1 VSGIA
6 SFTPAIAYLRTS
18 SAANVGADKT
28 SGTRQSNAIS
38 ECAERGGF
46 EIVETYYDEAVSGA
60 ELIDN
65 RPGFRA
71 LLQHIAGNG
80 VRTIIIEDPSR
91 FARSVHASIVGE
103 ILLKSLGVTVICANG
118 EPLFEEEDDMRRA
131 MSQIG
136 MVFAELEKRKLCKR
150 LKAGR
155 DIKSKALGKRVE
167 GLSRQYPD
175 ALMTQAKALYRAD
188 RKGNR
193 RTLREIASELAKAG
207 YTAANGGEYN
217 PNSVRQMLERAG
229 VYQGRAA

>member
-1 VSGIA
+1 MHGIA
-6 SFTPAIAYLRTS
+6 THTPAIAYLRTS

-28 SGTRQSNAIS
+28 SGTRQRDAIAA
-38 ECAERGGF
+38 CARQGGYQ
-46 EIVETYYDEAVSGA
+46 IVGEYYDEAVSGA
-60 ELIDN
+60 ELIEN

-71 LLQHIAGNG
+71 LLDHIAGNG
-80 VRTIIIEDPSR
+80 VRTILIEDPSR
-91 FARSVHASIVGE
+91 FARSVYAPIIGE
-103 ILLKSLGVTVICANG
+103 VLLKSLGVTVICANG
-118 EPLFEEEDDMRRA
+118 EPLFEEEDDMRGA

-136 MVFAELEKRKLCKR
+136 TVFAELEKRKLCKR

-175 ALMTQAKALYRAD
+175 ALLAKAKALYRAD

-193 RTLREIASELAKAG
+193 RTLRGIASELAKAG
-207 YTAANGGEYN
+207 YTAATGGEFN
-217 PNSVRQMLERAG
+217 PNSVRQMLEKAG